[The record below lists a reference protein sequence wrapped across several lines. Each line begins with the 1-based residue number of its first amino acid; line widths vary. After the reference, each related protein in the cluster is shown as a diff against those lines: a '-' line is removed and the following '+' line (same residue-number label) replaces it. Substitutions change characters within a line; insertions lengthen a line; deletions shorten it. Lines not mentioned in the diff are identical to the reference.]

1 MLIVILASYKIQ
13 FIRVD
18 DSMVSDPSNN
28 KFILK
33 REVLS
38 YFEKYI
44 NSRGLEFL

>member
-1 MLIVILASYKIQ
+1 
-13 FIRVD
+13 
-18 DSMVSDPSNN
+18 MVSDPSNN

-44 NSRGLEFL
+44 NSRGLEFLLTLSNFFWKKLIAKTMFV